1 MTPLARMR
9 QASHNQHGVTLIELL
24 VVIVILAITLTLAL
38 PSFND
43 TIVRNRLA
51 SQTNE
56 ILASIN
62 LARSLAIQSSAQG
75 GVCAANNDQTACGAN
90 WANGIIVWVD
100 EDRSGGFSPGEVRR
114 AARLDAADQLTGAS
128 AVVFNNRGQRITP
141 AAGNFEL
148 AIRPASCASGAPF
161 QRRIRV
167 SLTGTASQAKENCA

>member
-9 QASHNQHGVTLIELL
+9 QANHNQHGVTLIELL
-24 VVIVILAITLTLAL
+24 VVIVILAITLSLAL

-43 TIVRNRLA
+43 TITRNRIA

-62 LARSLAIQSSAQG
+62 LARSLAIQFNAQG

-100 EDRSGGFSPGEVRR
+100 EDRSGGFTAGEVRR
-114 AARLDAADQLTGAS
+114 AARLDAADQLTGGNS
-128 AVVFNNRGQRITP
+128 LIFNNRGQRVTP
-141 AAGNFEL
+141 AAGNFDL
-148 AIRPASCASGAPF
+148 SLRPVSCSAGEPF

-167 SLTGTASQAKENCA
+167 TLTGTTNQLKENCA